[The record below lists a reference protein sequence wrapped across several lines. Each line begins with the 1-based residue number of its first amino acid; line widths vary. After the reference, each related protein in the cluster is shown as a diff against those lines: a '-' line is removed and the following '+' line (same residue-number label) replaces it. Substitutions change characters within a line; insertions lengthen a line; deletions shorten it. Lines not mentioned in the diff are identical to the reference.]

1 MIEFDQETSAGRH
14 AAIKRRLEEFDW
26 DFATEQSE
34 SPFSKLHWHPCRF
47 PSQVPA
53 TAISRLSRVGQTV
66 LDPFMGSATT
76 LVEAQRLGRKSIGID
91 INPVSA
97 LMASSKVLMASSS
110 EVAKYVDHL
119 STEVIRR
126 WGTLVPAELPRDV
139 QGSKWY
145 AAKTLLELQKV
156 WSVLDLAE
164 EGLPILGRAAFS
176 SILLGVCKE
185 TRHWGYVCDNS
196 TPKTERQGQAKI
208 AFLKALSHLKAAYQH
223 RDQFGNGEFRE
234 SSVLLGDARMRL
246 AGFERE
252 SIDLLVTS
260 PPYFG
265 VADYAKAQRL
275 SMEWFGFEIEP
286 VRRLEIGARS
296 KRHRTT
302 AGRDFVAELTEVF
315 REVYRVLKK
324 GAYGV
329 VVFGSSPSR
338 KDVFSEFLNG
348 LSEVGLLIV
357 SEIPRSISTMRRQSP
372 SLSSE
377 HVVVCMK
384 E

>member
-1 MIEFDQETSAGRH
+1 MIESDRRADSGHH

-26 DFATEQSE
+26 DFATQQSE
-34 SPFSKLHWHPCRF
+34 SPFSRLHWHPCRF

-76 LVEAQRLGRKSIGID
+76 LVEAQRLGRKPVGID
-91 INPVSA
+91 INPVSV
-97 LMASSKVLMASSS
+97 LMASSKVLTASAA
-110 EVAKYVDHL
+110 EVTKYVDYL

-126 WGTLVPAELPRDV
+126 WSGLEPAELPKGV
-139 QGSKWY
+139 QGEKWF
-145 AAKTLLELQKV
+145 APKTLLELRKL
-156 WSVLDLAE
+156 WSIVDVTE
-164 EGLPILGRAAFS
+164 SGLPVLGRAAFS

-196 TPKTERQGQAKI
+196 TPKTERQGEAKL
-208 AFLKALSHLKAAYQH
+208 AFLKALSQVKAAYLH
-223 RDQFGNGEFRE
+223 RDQFGSGQFQE
-234 SSVLLGDARMRL
+234 SRVLRGDARTTL
-246 AGFERE
+246 AEFEQE
-252 SIDLLVTS
+252 SIDLVVTS

-275 SMEWFGFEIEP
+275 SMEWFDFEIEP
-286 VRRLEIGARS
+286 VRLREIGARS
-296 KRHRTT
+296 KRHRST

-315 REVYRVLKK
+315 SETYRVLRA

-348 LSEVGLLIV
+348 LTEVGFLIV

-372 SLSSE
+372 SLSTE
-377 HVVVCMK
+377 HVVVFMK